1 VNGQRGQRERPPTQA
16 QNQSQDLPESQL
28 PSHPSTATATA
39 PVAAALSDLQAQLHD
54 TRTSLASH
62 IDKMLALEGVFA
74 EHDAIKREVGVLR
87 MLVEKTTAAAAA
99 TVRGRERGRGIS
111 VWVTVGVVV
120 GIMVVRM
127 M

>member
-1 VNGQRGQRERPPTQA
+1 
-16 QNQSQDLPESQL
+16 
-28 PSHPSTATATA
+28 
-39 PVAAALSDLQAQLHD
+39 LQAHD

-99 TVRGRERGRGIS
+99 AVRGRERGRGIS
-111 VWVTVGVVV
+111 VWVTVWVVV